1 MIDLTQDE
9 VFNQRLKP
17 DGDIL
22 KSQKPQRRI
31 SWMSDED
38 ILKYKDVEKP
48 LKTNRRKHTM
58 TYRSYLSYDTKYW
71 IDSDVI
77 MNTYT
82 RSDTTSSI
90 SFSIN
95 YTNRTT
101 TSTTFN
107 YRPQTDSTIYYPT
120 MSNIGQQYIDIWGCD
135 VGEAFELEYDC
146 IESHYLKS
154 SVFAPCDKF
163 LEVPRFLKSTDLVDG
178 RDVSLVPRNGQYGFK
193 NNYIYSFYD
202 DERIP
207 WEPEDVLAQKCDGIN
222 KIAGFRPDRFRNFLS
237 DNWHRVTLPFFKKK
251 WFQPE
256 REASTPWLPDSIN
269 LNIGDT
275 EISITYNL
283 T

>member
-22 KSQKPQRRI
+22 KNQKPQRRI
-31 SWMSDED
+31 SWMPDED
-38 ILKYKDVEKP
+38 ILKYKELERP

-58 TYRSYLSYDTKYW
+58 TYRTYDSKYWKYW
-71 IDSDVI
+71 IDSDVS
-77 MNTYT
+77 MNAYT
-82 RSDTTSSI
+82 RSDTMSSI

-107 YRPQTDSTIYYPT
+107 YRPQTDSTIYYPIT
-120 MSNIGQQYIDIWGCD
+120 SDIVQQCIDIWACD
-135 VGEAFELEYDC
+135 VGETFELEYDR
-146 IESHYLKS
+146 IDSQHLKS
-154 SVFAPCDKF
+154 SEFTPCDKF
-163 LEVPRFLKSTDLVDG
+163 AEVPRFPNSTDLDES
-178 RDVSLVPRNGQYGFK
+178 RDVSLTPKNGQYGFK

-207 WEPEDVLAQKCDGIN
+207 WEPEDVLDQKCDGIH
-222 KIAGFRPDRFRNFLS
+222 KLAGFRPDRFRNFLS
-237 DNWHRVTLPFFKKK
+237 DNWHRITLPFFKKK

-256 REASTPWLPDSIN
+256 READIPRLPNSIN
-269 LNIGDT
+269 MNISD
-275 EISITYNL
+275 ISVTISNFI
-283 T
+283 